1 MNTDKSSNSQ
11 SEKPIYELLCQDVK
25 KHKSLYFWIL
35 GITFVVSVIVSMSI
49 PNYYTCTVK
58 LAPELSGGNKG
69 AGGLASVASSFG
81 VNLGSNSNGADA
93 IMPMLY
99 PDLMN
104 SVTFK
109 TSLFPVRIQREED
122 DSTMTYYDYLLNHQR
137 KPWWS
142 AAKSAISSFFNS
154 ESSNA
159 KPQKVNPFRLTNEQS
174 EVIAIMNQKVICD
187 VDDKTM
193 VISINVTDQDPLI
206 AATMADSV
214 QVHLQ
219 KFITDY
225 RTRKARIDLAYNQ
238 KLYKETK
245 ERYEKARRRS
255 ASYSDANQRAFL
267 SRVISEASDLE
278 NEMQIRLRAYSQ
290 VAAQVQAA
298 EAKVQEDT
306 PAFTMLQPA
315 TVPIHKAGPK
325 RGVTCFLF
333 FVLAFIMTTIYV
345 LNKESHLKLL
355 LGSRKYPVDLN
366 ELTVED
372 LSTLFSEKKKE

>member
-1 MNTDKSSNSQ
+1 MNTDKNLNPQ
-11 SEKPIYELLCQDVK
+11 TEKPMLSVLWQDVK
-25 KHKSLYFWIL
+25 KYKLLYAIVL
-35 GITFVVSVIVSMSI
+35 GATFVVSVIITKSI

-58 LAPELSGGNKG
+58 LAPEISGGNKG
-69 AGGLASVASSFG
+69 SNGLASLANSFG
-81 VNLGSNSNGADA
+81 VNLGGNSNGTDA
-93 IMPMLY
+93 IVPTLY
-99 PDLMN
+99 PELMN

-142 AAKSAISSFFNS
+142 AAKSAISSFLNS
-154 ESSNA
+154 ESSNV
-159 KPQKVNPFRLTNEQS
+159 KLQKVNPFRLTNEQA
-174 EVIAIMNQKVICD
+174 EVIALMNQKVVCD
-187 VDDKTM
+187 VDNMTM

-238 KLYKETK
+238 KLYKETR

-255 ASYSDANQRAFL
+255 ASYNDANQRAFL
-267 SRVISEASDLE
+267 NRVLSEASDLE
-278 NEMQIRLRAYSQ
+278 NEMQIQLRAYTQ
-290 VAAQVQAA
+290 VAAQLQAA
-298 EAKVQEDT
+298 EAKVQEET
-306 PAFTMLQPA
+306 PAFTLLQPA
-315 TVPIHKAGPK
+315 TVPVQKAGPK
-325 RGVTCFLF
+325 RNSTCILLLF
-333 FVLAFIMTTIYV
+333 LAFIITTIYV

-355 LGSRKYPVDLN
+355 FGSRKYPIDLN

-372 LSTLFSEKKKE
+372 LTSLFSEKKKE